1 MAAFS
6 MHAGKLNN
14 SFEQPPV
21 KSTRKYVGSHG
32 LLSFPSRK
40 KKPQLLAQLGFFGIK
55 SLAVTYFHIGK
66 PYTII
71 GAKQFHFRVR
81 YGIGWV
87 LLAIA
92 AKQTGLNQCH
102 K

>member
-1 MAAFS
+1 MV
-6 MHAGKLNN
+6 LCR
-14 SFEQPPV
+14 E
-21 KSTRKYVGSHG
+21 ST
-32 LLSFPSRK
+32 K
-40 KKPQLLAQLGFFGIK
+40 KCETTTAPEFTLAQEKTPDTLASGVFGIK

-92 AKQTGLNQCH
+92 AKQTG
-102 K
+102 